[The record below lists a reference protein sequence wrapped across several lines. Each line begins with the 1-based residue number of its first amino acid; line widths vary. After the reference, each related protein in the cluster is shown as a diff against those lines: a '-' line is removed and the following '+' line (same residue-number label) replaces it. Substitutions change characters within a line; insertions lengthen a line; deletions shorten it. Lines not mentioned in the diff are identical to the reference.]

1 MTTYHLDPALSQIAF
16 EVRHAMITR
25 VRGLF
30 TDVEATVVDDT
41 VQATIAVA
49 SLDSG
54 VRYRD
59 DHLLAGDFFDA
70 DTHPE
75 ITFRSTE
82 VERDGDGDRARV
94 VGELTIKG
102 ITRSVTLEVID
113 IAEADVPVPATGE
126 IEHRLGFRATTTI
139 NRKDFGIAFHAELP
153 GGGLLLSDDVRIEID
168 GSAVQAP

>member
-30 TDVEATVVDDT
+30 TDVEATVVNDT

-59 DHLLAGDFFDA
+59 G
-70 DTHPE
+70 
-75 ITFRSTE
+75 R
-82 VERDGDGDRARV
+82 
-94 VGELTIKG
+94 
-102 ITRSVTLEVID
+102 
-113 IAEADVPVPATGE
+113 
-126 IEHRLGFRATTTI
+126 
-139 NRKDFGIAFHAELP
+139 
-153 GGGLLLSDDVRIEID
+153 
-168 GSAVQAP
+168 